1 MRGDEFLYCTRCGS
15 QANDIID
22 TGVDQRR
29 APTQA
34 NEGDGIGPAG
44 PSDFGPSQG
53 EIDSAKR
60 GGSNKTEPHNLLARE
75 AILPTDIL
83 KWTFEGKLPYF
94 AAVLKIEKQLGP
106 PTKACPISTSSM
118 FRPIQSTPLQKL
130 EFLAAAIARRI
141 GLELPPVNFHAKA
154 SRYLTQLSLPVEKI
168 LTGHA
173 KCMSGLSSKVV
184 FIR

>member
-1 MRGDEFLYCTRCGS
+1 MADDWADSIIHQSES
-15 QANDIID
+15 Q
-22 TGVDQRR
+22 T
-29 APTQA
+29 
-34 NEGDGIGPAG
+34 
-44 PSDFGPSQG
+44 QG

-60 GGSNKTEPHNLLARE
+60 GGSNKTEPHNLLGKRAATIWHKSLSSTIHLSCSLAISFLACHIARE

-83 KWTFEGKLPYF
+83 KWTFEGNFPYF

-118 FRPIQSTPLQKL
+118 FRPIQSIPLKKL
-130 EFLAAAIARRI
+130 EFLEAAIARRI

-154 SRYLTQLSLPVEKI
+154 SRYLTQLSLPVENI